1 MHASYGS
8 GGRRRD
14 VTSRLQNMVRHN
26 RLSVLVNN
34 FTMGGDPALG
44 QPKDLT
50 VMYEYQGQRRNTTT
64 REGQQPDSSLRQGDS
79 ALGWGTK
86 RRK

>member
-1 MHASYGS
+1 MQASYGS

-50 VMYEYQGQRRNTTT
+50 VMYEYQGQRRNTNT
-64 REGQQPDSSLRQGDS
+64 REGSNLTLP
-79 ALGWGTK
+79 
-86 RRK
+86 